1 MYKMTSLCQKKKT
14 KEMSLPKRIIKVN
27 DAEVKKIMG
36 RYYSAYISSR
46 DDIYKSLGWKF

>member
-1 MYKMTSLCQKKKT
+1 MYKKTSLCQKKKS

-36 RYYSAYISSR
+36 NNYSAYISSR
-46 DDIYKSLGWKF
+46 NDIYKAIDWNF